1 MSTLSDTL
9 RRMASLVWPRRCA
22 VCGGELPAGA
32 DTICTMCRYTAPL
45 TGYWRMED
53 NPLAQRLDALAGVG
67 RAAALIFF
75 SGGGWRESIH
85 GFKYGGRWRSARTLG
100 RWLGAEMKSSGLYD
114 DIDLV
119 VPVPLHSERWEG
131 VGGLFE
137 VRHKERLAGRSILLV
152 DDVFTTGAT
161 MTACIEAIRR
171 AAPDC
176 RISAAVLAVSRKG
189 LGIDE

>member
-32 DTICTMCRYTAPL
+32 DTTCTMCRYTAPL

-119 VPVPLHSERWEG
+119 VPVPLHYRKAAPPRIQSVDIPLPRASRENWALRSTAVRCAAAATTLAGAAHALRE
-131 VGGLFE
+131 VGGRRRT
-137 VRHKERLAGRSILLV
+137 VRSKA
-152 DDVFTTGAT
+152 
-161 MTACIEAIRR
+161 
-171 AAPDC
+171 
-176 RISAAVLAVSRKG
+176 
-189 LGIDE
+189 